1 MNQLIERETG
11 KVQLYPDSPGILIV
25 DSDPGALKSHLTE
38 FEIVCY
44 TVSGIDEALHL
55 LAKQNVLLALIN
67 LKAITAKEHRQI
79 SEIAKHSSNT
89 GIPIIIV
96 SPSWSEIELLGKPK
110 GIFHFVKYPEQI
122 SQIVSL
128 YLSKQLKNK
137 QLEQNTRELELIR
150 EELESLSY
158 SVSHDLRAPLRA
170 VTGFSNVLLK
180 KASDRLDGD
189 HLRYLHMITDNV
201 DKLNKQIDD
210 LLTLSRLTRQQMHV
224 EVIDLKKLSQSV
236 FEKLL
241 LTYDQSP
248 VELQISKLPVLKADL
263 SMMQLMM
270 NHLLDNAIRFSMD
283 EKTPK
288 IEIGFNED
296 ENGGHYYIKD
306 NGVGFEEEYSNKLFQ
321 LFQKLHSDEDSVGNG
336 AGLAIVK
343 RIVTRHNGQV
353 WAKAKLGV
361 GTTIFFTIPE

>member
-11 KVQLYPDSPGILIV
+11 KAQLYPDSPGILIV
-25 DSDPGALKSHLTE
+25 DSDPGALKSHLAE

-67 LKAITAKEHRQI
+67 LKAITAKEHRKI
-79 SEIAKHSSNT
+79 AEIAEHSSNT
-89 GIPIIIV
+89 GIPIVIV
-96 SPSWSEIELLGKPK
+96 SPSWSEIELLGKPA
-110 GIFHFVKYPEQI
+110 GIFHFVIYPEQI

-128 YLSKQLKNK
+128 YLSKQLKDK
-137 QLEQNTRELELIR
+137 QPEKTTRQLELIR

-158 SVSHDLRAPLRA
+158 SISHDLRAPLRA

-189 HLRYLHMITDNV
+189 HLRYLHMITDNA

-210 LLTLSRLTRQQMHV
+210 LLTLSRLTRQKMYV
-224 EVIDLKKLSQSV
+224 EVIDLKELSESV
-236 FEKLL
+236 FEKILH
-241 LTYDQSP
+241 TYDHSL
-248 VELQISKLPVLKADL
+248 VELQVSKLPVLNADL

-270 NHLLDNAIRFSMD
+270 HHLLDNAIRFSMD
-283 EKTPK
+283 KQNPK
-288 IEIGFNED
+288 VEIGFKED
-296 ENGGHYYIKD
+296 ENEGYYYIKD

-321 LFQKLHSDEDSVGNG
+321 LFQKLHSDEDSGGNG
-336 AGLAIVK
+336 VGLAIVK
-343 RIVTRHNGQV
+343 RIVTRHNGKV
-353 WAKAKLGV
+353 WAKSKLGV